1 MLINFILPIC
11 KDKKKM
17 YLCMSKTKILNFQIM
32 DLNSIITSLTGN
44 NLIGE
49 IAKNL
54 NIDSNK
60 IMDVIKAAIPKFLGA
75 MQKNVSTSEGAAS
88 LTQALGNHA
97 GQSLGVNIEDGTK
110 ILSKVF
116 GGNLDSV
123 ISSLGKQTGTSNSQ
137 VTNIL
142 ASIAPNLLSVLGKN
156 GEGINIVDLLGSLLG
171 AGSNA
176 NTGSAAGNVLGG
188 LLGKIFKK

>member
-1 MLINFILPIC
+1 
-11 KDKKKM
+11 
-17 YLCMSKTKILNFQIM
+17 MSKIKILNFQIM

-75 MQKNVSTSEGAAS
+75 MQKNASTSEGAAS

-97 GQSLGVNIEDGTK
+97 GQSLGINIEDGTK

-156 GEGINIVDLLGSLLG
+156 GEGINIGDLLGSLLSS
-171 AGSNA
+171 GSTG
-176 NTGSAAGNVLGG
+176 TGSTAGKVLGG
-188 LLGKIFKK
+188 LLGKMFKK